1 MKLSPVLENL
11 FETQSWSRLIA
22 SNLLFWKKLLVSLW
36 MAIVVLNLGLC
47 GLTPE

>member
-22 SNLLFWKKLLVSLW
+22 SNLLFWKKITRVFMDGNRGSKSGF
-36 MAIVVLNLGLC
+36 MRIN
-47 GLTPE
+47 P